1 MSSLCT
7 FVTSILAWRRG
18 RLDAEEA
25 GEPPLRQI
33 VDVLQQVMCAHD
45 AESLLFLCSRSTKA
59 VIVKSRFVA
68 CTTQP
73 TNVLTGQQK
82 EHCTGPVVERAH
94 PYPDHFMQLPVA
106 FGSAG
111 DDTRHRPTPQLVL
124 GRLRQMLISLTL
136 IDIDALGAVLRSALN
151 FKALRIF

>member
-1 MSSLCT
+1 
-7 FVTSILAWRRG
+7 
-18 RLDAEEA
+18 
-25 GEPPLRQI
+25 
-33 VDVLQQVMCAHD
+33 
-45 AESLLFLCSRSTKA
+45 
-59 VIVKSRFVA
+59 
-68 CTTQP
+68 
-73 TNVLTGQQK
+73 
-82 EHCTGPVVERAH
+82 
-94 PYPDHFMQLPVA
+94 MQLPVA